1 MKKKVCGYWYILG
14 FLLLCHLRVF
24 FSNTPICMPHHPNF
38 SPIGTKHTHIHTTK
52 YQYRTPTLDCQEFST
67 VYNCK
72 ENDDM
77 LPAKTSTSGGCWLD
91 GKLVGVPT
99 YQPTEEPTTPLYVI
113 AILKVCVSRL
123 CILTRLLCL
132 SFVFYQPY
140 NSGACK
146 FIQKKMPFVSM
157 PDCCVL
163 LISHSLI
170 PPP

>member
-1 MKKKVCGYWYILG
+1 MKKSVWLLVYLG
-14 FLLLCHLRVF
+14 FLLLCHLREF
-24 FSNTPICMPHHPNF
+24 FFHNPVCMPHILTSLPLAQ
-38 SPIGTKHTHIHTTK
+38 THTSYTQQI
-52 YQYRTPTLDCQEFST
+52 YQYRIPTLDCQEFTT

-77 LPAKTSTSGGCWLD
+77 LPAITSTSGGCWLD

-113 AILKVCVSRL
+113 AILKVYVSRL

-132 SFVFYQPY
+132 SFVFFQPY

-146 FIQKKMPFVSM
+146 FIHTEIPFCI
-157 PDCCVL
+157 DA
-163 LISHSLI
+163 
-170 PPP
+170 